1 MFLSL
6 RRHGVQ
12 VSLSVSADGGF
23 SLARSSIACSACR
36 RAFSIAGHGDF
47 LRGSGFPPLAASFAF
62 ASGVE
67 AHVIVS
73 LTVTS

>member
-23 SLARSSIACSACR
+23 SPVMPSIAFSACF

-47 LRGSGFPPLAASFAF
+47 LRGSGFPTLAASFAF

-67 AHVIVS
+67 AHVILS